1 VKFRTLVE
9 LGGKT
14 ATGLRV
20 PPEVVA
26 ALGSSRKPAVMVT
39 VAGYTY
45 RSTVASRGGA
55 FMIPLSAEHR
65 AASGLAAGDEVDV
78 EVEVDTEPRE
88 LVIPEDLR
96 AAVDT
101 DTAARAF
108 FDELSYS
115 NRRRMLG
122 NVEGAKTP
130 QTRQRRIDKAVAQR
144 ARAGSE

>member
-1 VKFRTLVE
+1 M
-9 LGGKT
+9 GGKT

-20 PPEVVA
+20 PPGVVA

-39 VAGYTY
+39 IGGYTY

-65 AASGLAAGDEVDV
+65 GAAGLAAGDEVDV
-78 EVEVDTEPRE
+78 EVKVDTEPRE

-101 DTAARAF
+101 DAAARAF
-108 FDELSYS
+108 FDGLSYS
-115 NRRRMLG
+115 NRRRIVG

-130 QTRQRRIDKAVAQR
+130 QTRQRRIDKAVFAL
-144 ARAGSE
+144 SEGRI

>member
-1 VKFRTLVE
+1 MKFRTLVE

-20 PPEVVA
+20 PPGVVA

-39 VAGYTY
+39 IGGYTY

-65 AASGLAAGDEVDV
+65 GAAGLAAGDEVDV
-78 EVEVDTEPRE
+78 EVKVDTEPRE

-101 DTAARAF
+101 DAAAGAF
-108 FDELSYS
+108 FDGLSYS
-115 NRRRMLG
+115 NRRRIVG

-130 QTRQRRIDKAVAQR
+130 QTRQRRIDKAVFAL
-144 ARAGSE
+144 SEGRI

>member
-1 VKFRTLVE
+1 MKFRTLVE

-26 ALGSSRKPAVMVT
+26 ALGSGRKPAVMVT
-39 VAGYTY
+39 VGGYTY

-65 AASGLAAGDEVDV
+65 GAAGLAAGDEVDV

-101 DTAARAF
+101 DPAARSF

-115 NRRRMLG
+115 NRRRIVG

-130 QTRQRRIDKAVAQR
+130 QTRQRRIDKAVVAL
-144 ARAGSE
+144 SEGRI

>member
-26 ALGSSRKPAVMVT
+26 ALGSGRKPAVMVT
-39 VAGYTY
+39 VGGYTY

-65 AASGLAAGDEVDV
+65 GAAGLAAGDEVDV

-101 DTAARAF
+101 DPAARSF

-115 NRRRMLG
+115 NRRRIVG

-130 QTRQRRIDKAVAQR
+130 QTRQRRIDKAVTQLR
-144 ARAGSE
+144 EGRI

>member
-20 PPEVVA
+20 PPGVVA

-39 VAGYTY
+39 IGGYTY

-65 AASGLAAGDEVDV
+65 GAAGLAAGDEVDV

-101 DTAARAF
+101 GAAARAF
-108 FDELSYS
+108 FDGLSYS
-115 NRRRMLG
+115 NWRRIMG

-130 QTRQRRIDKAVAQR
+130 QTRQRRIDKAVFAL
-144 ARAGSE
+144 SEGRI

>member
-1 VKFRTLVE
+1 MKFRTLVE

-26 ALGSSRKPAVMVT
+26 ALGSGRKPAVMVT
-39 VAGYTY
+39 VGGYTY

-65 AASGLAAGDEVDV
+65 GAAGLAAGDEVDV

-101 DTAARAF
+101 DPAARSF

-115 NRRRMLG
+115 NRRRIVG

-130 QTRQRRIDKAVAQR
+130 QTRQRRIDKAVTQLR
-144 ARAGSE
+144 EGRI

>member
-1 VKFRTLVE
+1 MKFRTLVE

-26 ALGSSRKPAVMVT
+26 ALGSGRKPAVMVT
-39 VAGYTY
+39 VGGYTY

-65 AASGLAAGDEVDV
+65 GAAGLAAGDEVDV

-88 LVIPEDLR
+88 LVIPDDLR

-101 DTAARAF
+101 DAAARSF
-108 FDELSYS
+108 FDGLSYS
-115 NRRRMLG
+115 NRRRIVG

-130 QTRQRRIDKAVAQR
+130 ETRQRRIDKAVTQLR
-144 ARAGSE
+144 EGRI

>member
-1 VKFRTLVE
+1 MKFRTLVE

-20 PPEVVA
+20 PTDVVA
-26 ALGSSRKPAVMVT
+26 ALGSGRRPAVVVT
-39 VAGYTY
+39 ITGYSY
-45 RSTVASRGGA
+45 RSTVASMGGA

-65 AASGLAAGDEVDV
+65 GAAGLAAGDEVDV
-78 EVEVDTEPRE
+78 EVQLDTEPRE

-101 DTAARAF
+101 DPAARAF

-130 QTRQRRIDKAVAQR
+130 QTRQRRIDKAVAQLR
-144 ARAGSE
+144 EGRI

>member
-1 VKFRTLVE
+1 MKFRTLVE

-20 PPEVVA
+20 PTDVVA
-26 ALGSSRKPAVMVT
+26 ALGSGRRPAVV
-39 VAGYTY
+39 VAIAGYTY

-88 LVIPEDLR
+88 LVIPDDLR

-101 DTAARAF
+101 DAAARSF
-108 FDELSYS
+108 FDGLSYS
-115 NRRRMLG
+115 NRRRIVG

-130 QTRQRRIDKAVAQR
+130 ETRQRRIDKAVTQLR
-144 ARAGSE
+144 EGRI